1 MDHLPMHR
9 ALCRLEDTVGEG
21 SGETVTANVRVS
33 DDLLRSRPSPPSIHL
48 LEFSRSP
55 GSFRQCFLDRPKL
68 VECHASL
75 REKGFD
81 PDLRSGAKVFVNPDH
96 FHALMDALDTE
107 DYDLKPRHVLVS
119 DDFEEEVIAAV
130 AGLRSSDRVKQK
142 QRTTVAGM
150 AEASG
155 VLKIPE
161 QDSQAP
167 ANTRSGVSQEN
178 AETSEGR
185 SGGNHSASMRGD
197 LYVVKRT
204 FIHIKNS
211 SLWSGPTSGQKTAST
226 TDANPRSGQNP
237 RVTSRS
243 STLRTE
249 QSV

>member
-1 MDHLPMHR
+1 MHR
-9 ALCRLEDTVGEG
+9 ALCRLEDNVCEG
-21 SGETVTANVRVS
+21 SGETVANNVRLS
-33 DDLLRSRPSPPSIHL
+33 DDLLRSRPSPPSIYL

-55 GSFRQCFLDRPKL
+55 ESFRRCFLDRPKL
-68 VECHASL
+68 LECHASL
-75 REKGFD
+75 REKCFD
-81 PDLRSGAKVFVNPDH
+81 PDLPSGAKVFVNPDH
-96 FHALMDALDTE
+96 FQALMDALDTE
-107 DYDLKPRHVLVS
+107 GYDLKPRHVLTS

-150 AEASG
+150 AEASD
-155 VLKIPE
+155 VFETPE
-161 QDSQAP
+161 QDAQAP
-167 ANTRSGVSQEN
+167 ANMRTGVSKES

-185 SGGNHSASMRGD
+185 SDGNHPASMRGD

-226 TDANPRSGQNP
+226 TDADPRSGQNP